1 MLSSINTAAK
11 TCKSGEHGL
20 QVHISM
26 TRLYL
31 LVYEF
36 YSFFFL
42 IMVSFSEHY
51 LWLCRRGDFNSYPP
65 ANVHDH
71 INSGDGYKH
80 RGVYSVKFTPARG

>member
-20 QVHISM
+20 HVHISM

-36 YSFFFL
+36 YVFFFFKWFHFWS
-42 IMVSFSEHY
+42 IIYGYVDEETSI
-51 LWLCRRGDFNSYPP
+51 
-65 ANVHDH
+65 VIHDH

>member
-36 YSFFFL
+36 YGFFFHNGF
-42 IMVSFSEHY
+42 IFGAY
-51 LWLCRRGDFNSYPP
+51 NIY
-65 ANVHDH
+65 
-71 INSGDGYKH
+71 GYVDEETSIVILQ
-80 RGVYSVKFTPARG
+80 RNFTTI